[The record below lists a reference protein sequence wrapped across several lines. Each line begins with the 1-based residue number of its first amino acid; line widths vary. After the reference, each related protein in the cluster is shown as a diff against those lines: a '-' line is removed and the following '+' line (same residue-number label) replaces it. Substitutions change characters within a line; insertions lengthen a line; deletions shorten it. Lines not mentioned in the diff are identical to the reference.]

1 MINEVDKLIIN
12 KSKGKLVI
20 QDNENKND
28 IKYKISTYKGQRGPS
43 IFLRDKRISN
53 ITKEEYGYQFLGLH

>member
-1 MINEVDKLIIN
+1 MKIWK
-12 KSKGKLVI
+12 
-20 QDNENKND
+20 KNN

-53 ITKEEYGYQFLGLH
+53 ITKGEYGYQFLGLH